1 MFVDAKQ
8 LPWPVKQRLAS
19 KGYSIPVARTL
30 DQIVVSFLTLHDV
43 SVRPVNFSQGSNVS
57 AALIAATYGPL
68 MMSQNAM
75 MKGQA
80 KAASLQ
86 EWTSW
91 KQWALSHPDFQAF
104 KEGDMVDFKNELA
117 RINDY
122 VNSPEGAAFIAS
134 IEAERKASLASEQ
147 IVMRWLLLSMVVIG
161 FGAYAYVAIHGAY
174 CKSIPQP
181 SKSSSPVVKIY
192 SNGFMCG

>member
-1 MFVDAKQ
+1 MFIDAKQ
-8 LPWPVKQRLAS
+8 LPWPVLQRLAS

-43 SVRPVNFSQGSNVS
+43 NVKPVNFSQGSNVS
-57 AALIAATYGPL
+57 AALIGAAYGPL
-68 MMSQNAM
+68 MVSQNAM

-104 KEGDMVDFKNELA
+104 KERDQVDFKNELA
-117 RINDY
+117 RINNY
-122 VNSPEGAAFIAS
+122 VNSSEGAAFIAN

-147 IVMRWLLLSMVVIG
+147 VFMRRLLLSMVVIG
-161 FGAYAYVAIHGAY
+161 LGVYAYVAVHGAY

-181 SKSSSPVVKIY
+181 AKSPSPVVEIY